1 MIRYQFHP
9 SALCLEP
16 DRKFLIAKNFVLL
29 SFLSGAI
36 RVQSCNLVSAHYFP
50 VCTGSIERELV
61 MQNKIRLHSKSKKSV
76 SGSANVLIDSLP
88 PFNGSV
94 LKFLTDGKEVL
105 VSANQQFDEKRS
117 ASLSISFPESIDN
130 KEHDYVKDGGI
141 DIIYV
146 LIEKDDDGETYTPY
160 SAVYGSG
167 KVTVAFDLE
176 RGTFHATFNLKVQND
191 PTEPQLGANGAFRDV
206 QGLEH
211 VQK

>member
-1 MIRYQFHP
+1 
-9 SALCLEP
+9 
-16 DRKFLIAKNFVLL
+16 
-29 SFLSGAI
+29 
-36 RVQSCNLVSAHYFP
+36 
-50 VCTGSIERELV
+50 

-176 RGTFHATFNLKVQND
+176 RGTLHATFNLKVQND
-191 PTEPQLGANGAFRDV
+191 PTEPQLGANGVFRDV